1 LKKVLRMAKLPVR
14 TDGKETLNRIL
25 DNAKRLFA
33 ANGFRGVS
41 IPMVARLAG
50 IRTPS
55 FYHYFS
61 DKISLYKEIVEHA
74 LEDFR
79 NYIERPLPQ
88 DLEGFLRSFMDNYL
102 GFMLDFPE
110 DFRILK
116 EACHFSESILE
127 SVNKLIHSI
136 LDRLPIPGVEEMNS
150 KILELFIISPVRW
163 IGTHK
168 SLRPDYRFDK
178 LALVNDL
185 LDFALHGFDPG
196 SHRPSN
202 EAFEVSFQPMIL
214 EMKSTRAALME
225 AAESLFGTQGFHD
238 TYISDITRNAGV
250 ASGTFY
256 VHFKDKR
263 AILEEL
269 IAATS
274 RGLRHTVATVIANFS
289 DRRDAEIAGFKA
301 NLEYFR
307 VHKNMCNIVNETEFI
322 YPEIWKDYYDRI
334 QNSWI
339 RAIKK
344 AFQDNQMR
352 PFDPSRL
359 SLFLMGIGHYLT
371 EDLVVHG
378 NGSSEDFASSLRDL
392 SRFLY
397 KGLNSAI
404 RM

>member
-1 LKKVLRMAKLPVR
+1 MARLPVR
-14 TDGKETLNRIL
+14 TDGKETLRKIR

-33 ANGFRGVS
+33 ANGYRGVS
-41 IPMVARLAG
+41 IPMVARLTG

-55 FYHYFS
+55 FYHYFP
-61 DKISLYKEIVEHA
+61 DKNALYSEIVGHA
-74 LEDFR
+74 FEDFK
-79 NYIERPLPQ
+79 NYIDRTLPQ
-88 DLEGFLRSFMDNYL
+88 DLEGFLESFMDNYL
-102 GFMLDFPE
+102 GFMLDLPE

-116 EACHFSESILE
+116 EACHFNESVLE
-127 SVNKLIHSI
+127 DVNKLIQSI
-136 LDRLPIPGVEEMNS
+136 LARLPLSGLDEVDS
-150 KILELFIISPVRW
+150 RILELFIISPVRW

-178 LALVNDL
+178 PALINDL
-185 LDFALHGFDPG
+185 LDFVLHGFDPG
-196 SHRPSN
+196 THRPSN
-202 EAFEVSFQPMIL
+202 EAFGVSFQPMIL
-214 EMKSTRAALME
+214 EIRSTRTSLME

-238 TYISDITRNAGV
+238 TYISDITREDGV

-307 VHKNMCNIVNETEFI
+307 VHRNMCNIVNETEFI

-334 QNSWI
+334 QNPWI

-344 AFQDNQMR
+344 STESNHIR
-352 PFDPSRL
+352 PFDPSNL
-359 SLFLMGIGHYLT
+359 TLFLMGIGHYLT
-371 EDLVVHG
+371 EDLVVHR
-378 NGSSEDFASSLRDL
+378 NGSSQDFATSLREL
-392 SRFLY
+392 SRLLY

-404 RM
+404 RT